1 MQLALILAFV
11 TGPAEVT
18 TPRVLEPDDPL
29 PTVHGGFAAPLAWLA
44 LWRGDAWVCWDAPD
58 ARCWQRLELA
68 GTVDVATLRAEFV
81 DASTLVLGDGGD
93 ATWWIV
99 RGDPGPR
106 LATWTTIPRETPQ
119 PRACGPV
126 GALPSAGREHLGFIA
141 RPCPEAPS
149 ERFVC
154 ARPARPLRLRRP
166 SMLRLRVGI
175 ELAARERW
183 RDLGAPG
190 AAATTGLQLLAVL
203 QLGID
208 PVRFVAQRRERADLQ
223 AQARASLHAL
233 PAPRSRGPLF
243 TAERQALRAAVC
255 EGAP

>member
-58 ARCWQRLELA
+58 PRCWQRLDLA
-68 GTVDVATLRAEFV
+68 GTNDLPTLRAAFV
-81 DASTLVLGDGGD
+81 DGGD

-106 LATWTTIPRETPQ
+106 LATWTAIPRETPQ

-141 RPCPEAPS
+141 RPCPAAPS
-149 ERFVC
+149 
-154 ARPARPLRLRRP
+154 ARSPSRTFSTSAR
-166 SMLRLRVGI
+166 
-175 ELAARERW
+175 
-183 RDLGAPG
+183 
-190 AAATTGLQLLAVL
+190 
-203 QLGID
+203 
-208 PVRFVAQRRERADLQ
+208 
-223 AQARASLHAL
+223 
-233 PAPRSRGPLF
+233 
-243 TAERQALRAAVC
+243 
-255 EGAP
+255 

>member
-11 TGPAEVT
+11 TGPAEVARPPGPQSRRPPSRPCT
-18 TPRVLEPDDPL
+18 
-29 PTVHGGFAAPLAWLA
+29 AASRRRSPG
-44 LWRGDAWVCWDAPD
+44 WRCGDAWVCWDAPD

-68 GTVDVATLRAEFV
+68 GTVDVASLRAEFV

-99 RGDPGPR
+99 RGNPGPR
-106 LATWTTIPRETPQ
+106 LATWTAIPRETPQ

-166 SMLRLRVGI
+166 SMLRLRVGV

-208 PVRFVAQRRERADLQ
+208 PAPTRR
-223 AQARASLHAL
+223 
-233 PAPRSRGPLF
+233 PAP
-243 TAERQALRAAVC
+243 
-255 EGAP
+255 